1 MCITSSFCIHRRQEN
16 EYLEFVAG
24 VTRDILARGV
34 LSDLAMALL
43 FQSHIE
49 RHRHRLRVVS
59 WQTLACPGMQQTGVG
74 EDLGLSSHS
83 PTLSHV

>member
-1 MCITSSFCIHRRQEN
+1 MLKLEDLSCGASLPCFFTGSVCIRRKQEN

-49 RHRHRLRVVS
+49 RNRHRLRVVS
-59 WQTLACPGMQQTGVG
+59 
-74 EDLGLSSHS
+74 
-83 PTLSHV
+83 

>member
-1 MCITSSFCIHRRQEN
+1 MYITGSVCIRRKQEN
-16 EYLEFVAG
+16 EYLEFVTG

-49 RHRHRLRVVS
+49 RNRHRLRVVS
-59 WQTLACPGMQQTGVG
+59 
-74 EDLGLSSHS
+74 
-83 PTLSHV
+83 

>member
-1 MCITSSFCIHRRQEN
+1 MYITSSFCIRRRQEN
-16 EYLEFVAG
+16 EYLKFVAG

-59 WQTLACPGMQQTGVG
+59 WQTLPCPRY
-74 EDLGLSSHS
+74 EAFPNSSHWHATNWS
-83 PTLSHV
+83 R